1 MNDPTAAAI
10 IELARV
16 INPFSQPY
24 SMSDGGTIGC
34 VVEGQ
39 IATAKGLL
47 AIASA
52 IEDLAE
58 AVREGNQTETN

>member
-1 MNDPTAAAI
+1 
-10 IELARV
+10 
-16 INPFSQPY
+16 
-24 SMSDGGTIGC
+24 MSDGGTIGC

-39 IATAKGLL
+39 IATAKGLF